1 MQVDRSVAI
10 PDFSG
15 SAAQKSL
22 AELAYRA
29 FLARGAF
36 FSASAPIELT
46 VEQIVEFLAST
57 GNDTTANA
65 VDKALSENSEIFLRE
80 ERGDDIVFIT
90 TRSGKPPAD
99 TAPSIE
105 ADHDLR
111 ERFTTP
117 EPPRPRVQTHAEELS
132 DDFLLQETES
142 EPAHAFPADS
152 WQAAVAA
159 ALREAEADQEAAGAE
174 GDMAAEIS
182 EAVVTDEA
190 EVVEATVE
198 PEAEVAE
205 EVIAEEPV
213 AAPAEDDGEVIDVAS
228 ASDEELAE
236 AIEAALNSA
245 PEVVRWGETWMA
257 EENVPRLSRGDIR
270 RLQEF
275 ISEADGPLG
284 DVELVQDLR
293 GIMPNAPE
301 FETERFGLNYRMS
314 RELREFEFVGT
325 AKAPAWIAA
334 GQQTIGSDKRKVSE
348 IGQDYRFLLDYR
360 TPDAELEEGIV
371 EHVLSFYEFYVGVL
385 PLDANMA
392 TLMPR
397 AAFNDQR
404 ATRLTFESPQTGE
417 TFPIELHY
425 PRSNRGGYLIGFE
438 EFFEANLV
446 PGAVVTIERLEGSE
460 IDFIIEYFQVSRQ
473 DRKLLHLDEKR
484 GRYVFRGTTY
494 YCATQDEMLL
504 DENHFE
510 KLEGVEPLA
519 ESVRRRPEEVVA
531 KTFERIGENVEMDGQ
546 KAYRASLLD
555 LLAVANIERP
565 ISEEYMRDILSGG
578 AYPEFLVD
586 ESEEDYFF
594 YVPTE

>member
-10 PDFSG
+10 PEFSG
-15 SAAQKSL
+15 TAAQKSL

-46 VEQIVEFLAST
+46 VDQIVEFLGST
-57 GNDTTANA
+57 GKDTRANT
-65 VDKALSENSEIFLRE
+65 VDKALTENTAIFARE

-90 TRSGKPPAD
+90 TRAGQPPA
-99 TAPSIE
+99 AAARSIE
-105 ADHDLR
+105 GDHELR

-117 EPPRPRVQTHAEELS
+117 EPPRPRPQTHSDELS
-132 DDFLLQETES
+132 DDFLLADTES
-142 EPAHAFPADS
+142 EFEPAFPVDS

-159 ALREAEADQEAAGAE
+159 ALREAEADQEADEADSEAPVE
-174 GDMAAEIS
+174 SA

-190 EVVEATVE
+190 SVI
-198 PEAEVAE
+198 EAEVAPE
-205 EVIAEEPV
+205 AEAAEAVIAEEPA
-213 AAPAEDDGEVIDVAS
+213 AAPAEDEGEAVDVQG
-228 ASDEELAE
+228 ASDEELAG
-236 AIEAALNSA
+236 AIDSALNNA
-245 PEVVRWGETWMA
+245 PEVVRWGETWMV
-257 EENVPRLSRGDIR
+257 EEAVPRLSRGDIR

-284 DVELVQDLR
+284 DTELVQDLR
-293 GIMPNAPE
+293 NIMTNAPE

-325 AKAPAWIAA
+325 ANSPAWIAA
-334 GQQTIGSDKRKVSE
+334 GQQTIGSEKRKVSE

-360 TPDAELEEGIV
+360 TSDEELEEGIV
-371 EHVLSFYEFYVGVL
+371 EHVLSFYEFNIGVL

-438 EFFEANLV
+438 EFFETNLV
-446 PGAVVTIERLEGSE
+446 PGAVVTIERPEGSE

-473 DRKLLHLDEKR
+473 DRKLLHLDDKR
-484 GRYVFRGTTY
+484 GRFVFRGTTY
-494 YCATQDEMLL
+494 YSAIQDEMLL

-531 KTFERIGENVEMDGQ
+531 KTFERVGENVEMDGQ
-546 KAYRASLLD
+546 KAFRASLLD
-555 LLAVANIERP
+555 LLAVSNIERP
-565 ISEEYMRDILSGG
+565 VSDEYLRDILSGG
-578 AYPEFLVD
+578 AYPEFLTD
-586 ESEEDYFF
+586 ETEEDYFF